1 MKPSR
6 VWPRMA
12 TLDPAS
18 RGVTAWARN
27 SSSSSRAGGPNR
39 SKPRAT
45 RRGRRS
51 TTTVAAPSA
60 PGRTSL
66 PATVKASSPGPHS
79 ASTAAR
85 TASNRR
91 QAASAPRTGT
101 PAGASP
107 VRSRAGTGA
116 AGSTQAEIRP
126 VSTPVLPD
134 VPPAAAENDA
144 GPAPGP
150 ARWTRPATASRCGA
164 VRGRREG
171 ALGVRDLVR
180 LRDRAYGVGRSL
192 WMYHGRPGRSARW
205 RRFYARFV
213 RPGDLC
219 FDVGAHVG
227 SRTLCWARLG
237 ARVVALEPQPDLALV
252 LRVLC
257 WPERGVTVLR
267 QAVAARPGSVVL
279 RVSPRTPTVTS
290 GSADFVAET
299 RRVPGFAWV
308 EWSGRLEVPAMT
320 LDRLVA
326 AHGEPAF
333 VKVDVEGMEHEVL
346 AGLSRPLRALSFEF
360 VPSSPTSAL
369 ASVDRLGALGRY
381 AFNVALGE
389 EPELL
394 LDRWAD
400 GAAIR
405 RWLEARDPAGD
416 SGDVYALRQGA
427 AGR

>member
-6 VWPRMA
+6 VWPRTAM
-12 TLDPAS
+12 LQPAS

-39 SKPRAT
+39 PRPRAT
-45 RRGRRS
+45 RRARRS
-51 TTTVAAPSA
+51 TTTVAAPSG
-60 PGRTSL
+60 PRPTSP
-66 PATVKASSPGPHS
+66 PATAKASSPGAWP

-85 TASNRR
+85 TARSSR
-91 QAASAPRTGT
+91 QAAPGPRVTAPRRSARAPGPGR
-101 PAGASP
+101 PARRRPRFVQSP
-107 VRSRAGTGA
+107 SRPPRRS
-116 AGSTQAEIRP
+116 
-126 VSTPVLPD
+126 
-134 VPPAAAENDA
+134 PAAAENDA
-144 GPAPGP
+144 ASTPGP
-150 ARWTRPATASRCGA
+150 AGSPGPRSSLDA
-164 VRGRREG
+164 VPCAAAAGG
-171 ALGVRDLVR
+171 ALGVGDLVR
-180 LRDRAYGVGRSL
+180 FYDRAYGVGRSL

-279 RVSPRTPTVTS
+279 RVSPRTPTVTT
-290 GSADFVAET
+290 GSAAFVAET

-308 EWSGRLEVPAMT
+308 EWSGRLEVPATT

-326 AHGEPAF
+326 TYGEPAF
-333 VKVDVEGMEHEVL
+333 VKIDVEGMEHEVL

-394 LDRWAD
+394 LDRWVDA
-400 GAAIR
+400 AAIR
-405 RWLEARDPAGD
+405 RWLETRDPAGD
-416 SGDVYALRQGA
+416 SGDVYAVRPDVV
-427 AGR
+427 GR